1 MVCLLGDIAK
11 DVADNQSVEM
21 GMWALHTD
29 LHLPMSGPLELY
41 FSI

>member
-11 DVADNQSVEM
+11 DSADDQSVEM
-21 GMWALHTD
+21 VMSALHTD
-29 LHLPMSGPLELY
+29 LHLPMSGLLELY